1 MRHTFKPLARE
12 PVYAKVAQAIE
23 QDIVSGALKE
33 GSVLPTE
40 GELCE
45 QFGVTRSSVREG
57 IRLLEQAGLIERG
70 AAKRLIVKS
79 PKAAE
84 IAAVASRSLA
94 HGGATFREVWETLA
108 AFYPGAARL
117 SAARLDAE
125 ALSALKEAHAQLAKA
140 RVDDI
145 ETIVVGAV
153 DFFQLLAAGL
163 DNRVMLAMLQSLN
176 MMIGASLARI
186 IDAAPNAKKRIFD
199 AQGEIIAAIEAR
211 DETKAAE
218 WMAKHID
225 DLMRGYK
232 VAKVDLQARIYFG
245 A

>member
-12 PVYAKVAQAIE
+12 PVYMKVARAIE
-23 QDIVSGALKE
+23 QDIISGALKE
-33 GSVLPTE
+33 GATLPTE

-57 IRLLEQAGLIERG
+57 IRLLEQSGLIERG
-70 AAKRLIVKS
+70 PAKRLIVKS
-79 PKAAE
+79 PKVAE
-84 IAAVASRSLA
+84 IAAAASRSLA
-94 HGGATFREVWETLA
+94 HGGATFKEVWEALA
-108 AFYPGAARL
+108 TFYPGAARL
-117 SAARLDAE
+117 AANQLDAQ
-125 ALSALKEAHAQLAKA
+125 ALNSLKQAHAQLAEA
-140 RVDDI
+140 RNDDI
-145 ETIVVGAV
+145 DAIVDGAV

-186 IDAAPNAKKRIFD
+186 IDAAPNAKKRIAD
-199 AQGEIIAAIEAR
+199 AQGEIIGAIEAR
-211 DETKAAE
+211 DASKAAE

-232 VAKVDLQARIYFG
+232 VAKVDFNARIL
-245 A
+245 